1 MSSSLIFTIFSIHIV
16 NILCKSKCIKILPPA
31 FPHTHFLGNISLES
45 PHLSTPVWTGC
56 SLCHSGISLFCFPSW
71 STCVLCLV
79 FSFPP
84 YCYMP
89 SFCTRCSSFIV
100 SRERGDGIL
109 CVCVCICSVASQ
121 CALCGPRDHSPP
133 GSIHEISPARI
144 LECLGMLSSGGSS
157 D

>member
-16 NILCKSKCIKILPPA
+16 NILCRSKCIKILPTA
-31 FPHTHFLGNISLES
+31 FPHTHFLGNIPLES
-45 PHLSTPVWTGC
+45 PHLSTPVWSGC
-56 SLCHSGISLFCFPSW
+56 SLCHSGLSLFCFPSW

-89 SFCTRCSSFIV
+89 SFCTSCSSFIV

-109 CVCVCICSVASQ
+109 CVCVYVLSCFPACSLWPQGPQPPRLYPWDCTGKNTGVSRH
-121 CALCGPRDHSPP
+121 ALLR
-133 GSIHEISPARI
+133 RI
-144 LECLGMLSSGGSS
+144 F
-157 D
+157 